1 MRHYEVVFL
10 VHPDQSE
17 QTAAM
22 VDRYRGQI
30 EGASGSIHRVEDWG
44 RRQLAYPIND
54 IHKAHY
60 ILMNIECELDTLREL
75 ESGFKFNDAILRSLV
90 VKRDEAVTDVSPLA
104 AEAEAEREKDRR
116 DRERAMSR
124 DTPAAAPAAAST
136 EASTEASTDAAAS
149 DAPSEAAPAE
159 ASTAEAAPAAEEAT
173 ADAAETVAD
182 AAEASTDS
190 TEETS

>member
-30 EGASGSIHRVEDWG
+30 ESTSGSIHRVEDWG

-60 ILMNIECELDTLREL
+60 ILMNIECELETLREL

-90 VKRDEAVTDVSPLA
+90 VKREEAVTDVSPLA
-104 AEAEAEREKDRR
+104 AEAEAEREKDKR
-116 DRERAMSR
+116 DRERAMAR
-124 DTPAAAPAAAST
+124 DTPAAP
-136 EASTEASTDAAAS
+136 AS
-149 DAPSEAAPAE
+149 DATPTESSTDAAPAE
-159 ASTAEAAPAAEEAT
+159 ASTADAGSTAETPAEPSG
-173 ADAAETVAD
+173 DAATEVAD
-182 AAEASTDS
+182 AAPASTDS